1 MFLIR
6 SLFAILLFALVLLA
20 ARESDAVIYRYVS
33 EKGIP
38 TYADDLQKVPEQYR
52 AQAAVVSGGNDYDA
66 YTEQEK
72 ARLAAEARIR
82 QQHQTAAP
90 VKAVESVSSRLIRS
104 GIAVGLFAA
113 LMFVVSHIDA
123 LREQAHLLSRVRTV
137 LVLFLVAFLGFTHAR
152 DVMGLFGTVGETVS
166 NPIASIQERS
176 AERGKKAAEAYKA
189 LDRALEQRAQ
199 DEEARL
205 KEIEK
210 KFDDAE
216 QGK

>member
-1 MFLIR
+1 MTTVRLVP
-6 SLFAILLFALVLLA
+6 AILFFALILLA
-20 ARESDAVIYRYVS
+20 GRESQAVIYRYVS
-33 EKGIP
+33 GKGVP
-38 TYADDLQKVPEQYR
+38 TFTDDLQKVPEQYR
-52 AQAAVVSGGNDYDA
+52 AQAVVVSGGNDYDA
-66 YTEQEK
+66 YAEQEK
-72 ARLAAEARIR
+72 ARLAAEARTR
-82 QQHQTAAP
+82 QGQAVAP
-90 VKAVESVSSRLIRS
+90 ARNEASVSSRLIRS
-104 GIAVGLFAA
+104 GIAAGLFAT

-123 LREQAHLLSRVRTV
+123 LREQAHLLSRVRTA
-137 LVLFLVAFLGFTHAR
+137 LVLFLVAFLCFTHAR
-152 DVMGLFGTVGETVS
+152 DVMGLFGKVGETVS

-189 LDRALEQRAQ
+189 LDKALDQRAQ

>member
-1 MFLIR
+1 MTTVRLVP
-6 SLFAILLFALVLLA
+6 AILFFALILLA
-20 ARESDAVIYRYVS
+20 SRESQAVIYRYVS

-52 AQAAVVSGGNDYDA
+52 TQAVVVSGGNDYDA

-82 QQHQTAAP
+82 QQHQSAAP

-104 GIAVGLFAA
+104 GVAVGLCIA
-113 LMFVVSHIDA
+113 LLFVVSHIDA
-123 LREQAHLLSRVRTV
+123 LREQAHLLSRVRTA
-137 LVLFLVAFLGFTHAR
+137 LVLLLVAFLGFTHAR
-152 DVMGLFGTVGETVS
+152 DVMGLFGKVGETVS
-166 NPIASIQERS
+166 NPIAGIQERS
-176 AERGKKAAEAYKA
+176 AERGKKAVEAYKA
-189 LDRALEQRAQ
+189 LDRALEQRSQ

-205 KEIEK
+205 RESEK
-210 KFDDAE
+210 KFDVEE